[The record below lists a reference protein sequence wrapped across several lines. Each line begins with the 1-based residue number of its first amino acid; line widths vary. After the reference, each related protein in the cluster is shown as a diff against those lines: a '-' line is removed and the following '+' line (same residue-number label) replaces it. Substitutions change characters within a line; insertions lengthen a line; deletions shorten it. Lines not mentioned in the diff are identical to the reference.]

1 MKYKLWMRTD
11 TGEQFCIF
19 ADGNYHALQF
29 IVGSRLAGIRENME
43 VNRRKGEKWKLI
55 NKKSFR
61 HPAPLGMPI
70 ILEKRAFAHLSQPDI
85 IRTAPS

>member
-29 IVGSRLAGIRENME
+29 IVGPRLAGSIGCTFEWLE
-43 VNRRKGEKWKLI
+43 Q
-55 NKKSFR
+55 
-61 HPAPLGMPI
+61 
-70 ILEKRAFAHLSQPDI
+70 IL
-85 IRTAPS
+85 

>member
-1 MKYKLWMRTD
+1 MTADARLFIYKK
-11 TGEQFCIF
+11 
-19 ADGNYHALQF
+19 N
-29 IVGSRLAGIRENME
+29 
-43 VNRRKGEKWKLI
+43 
-55 NKKSFR
+55 FR